1 MMRATVFAATA
12 LVSGVVASKSCC
24 TKTIKK
30 DVAIIGG
37 GAAGSHAAVWLR
49 DHGRTNVVIEK
60 AEQLVSL
67 SIPLCP
73 LHFPQPFHTPDP
85 SPTSIAGAFH

>member
-1 MMRATVFAATA
+1 MMRATIIAATT
-12 LVSGVVASKSCC
+12 LVSGVAAKGSCC

-30 DVAIIGG
+30 DVAVIGG

-60 AEQLVSL
+60 AGQLVSL
-67 SIPLCP
+67 SQFSLTPL
-73 LHFPQPFHTPDP
+73 FFHP
-85 SPTSIAGAFH
+85 SHP